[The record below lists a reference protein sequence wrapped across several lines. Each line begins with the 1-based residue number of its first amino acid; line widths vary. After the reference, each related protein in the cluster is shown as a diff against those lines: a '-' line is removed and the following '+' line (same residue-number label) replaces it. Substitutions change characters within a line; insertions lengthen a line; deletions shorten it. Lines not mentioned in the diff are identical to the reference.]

1 MFLMALLLKRVGFKK
16 LLIFCSLAYLIR
28 MIITAFIGTVDGLIY
43 VQLLQGLTYAVLIPI
58 SMSYMSKILDERV
71 RSTAVTTYAAVTV
84 SLNGIIGNL
93 ITTSLLTAGFSAQ
106 VALLVFAGLALIG
119 FLIVIYGMVQKIW

>member
-1 MFLMALLLKRVGFKK
+1 
-16 LLIFCSLAYLIR
+16 
-28 MIITAFIGTVDGLIY
+28 
-43 VQLLQGLTYAVLIPI
+43 
-58 SMSYMSKILDERV
+58 V